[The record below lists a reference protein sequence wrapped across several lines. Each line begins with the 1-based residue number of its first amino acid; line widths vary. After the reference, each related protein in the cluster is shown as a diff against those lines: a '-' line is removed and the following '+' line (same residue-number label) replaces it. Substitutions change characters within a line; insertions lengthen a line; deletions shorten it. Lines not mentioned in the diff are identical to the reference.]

1 MLSHILA
8 FLAVAIIIAVTPG
21 PDFVLITKNTLK
33 YNNQS
38 GRATA
43 YGVATSH
50 VIFATASVLGL
61 TSIIA
66 KSIVLFQVIKY
77 AGAAYLIYLGI
88 KALIA
93 KKKQPQDQDTASISA
108 NIPKSTGN
116 LQNSYFQGMA
126 STLLNPKALIFYISL
141 LPQFIDLGGNVALQS
156 IILAGLFTVVVLS
169 WFLIYV
175 FFLTYIGSW
184 FKKPSVEWIFDKITG
199 ITLVSLGLAVALE
212 KK

>member
-1 MLSHILA
+1 MISHIFA

-33 YNNQS
+33 YNNRS

-50 VIFATASVLGL
+50 VIFAAASVLGL

-66 KSIVLFQVIKY
+66 KSIVLFQIIKY

-88 KALIA
+88 KALIS
-93 KKKQPQDQDTASISA
+93 KKKQLQDTASITA
-108 NIPKSTGN
+108 NTPKSTVN

-141 LPQFIDLGGNVALQS
+141 LPQFIDLNGNVALQS
-156 IILAGLFTVVVLS
+156 IILAGLFTMVVLS

-175 FFLTYIGSW
+175 FFLKYIGSW